1 MLSLLN
7 TTFTNTLRQGFT
19 LIGRLLSKLKAR
31 STYFENKTCTK
42 ATLQEI
48 DSAGLLEKASII
60 ITPTA
65 YSDGFINSVKPEQT
79 LSSELITNGGFDT
92 SIPLGTAGSGWKFI
106 DSNNAGSSGEYYQ
119 GGVKL
124 TRTSNLSRFR
134 PLVGNTTSTSFFPLE
149 SRNYVISY
157 DLISTTDSSKNVSMS
172 AGGAGVQLPGTVGS
186 HTVYFKNNGTSTIC
200 QLSPSSSTDI
210 VLDNISMKEVIDADF
225 TFTRNSPAT
234 RVNSQGIVQSV
245 NITGSNVVTN
255 GNFETN
261 TDWTLGDGWSIGAN
275 KASCDG
281 TQTNATNI
289 VQTISTNIQNQLV
302 KISFTLDISAGT
314 LSGSLN
320 ASGNTEFNAL
330 TTSGN
335 YSAQATSTDVNPT
348 ILFQG
353 NADFVGSIS
362 NVVIESVTNDTDLPR
377 IDYRGGCGS
386 WLFEPEAT
394 NTATDSNDFTTGDI
408 FVSSSDPALSNVVL
422 TSAQATSP
430 DGNNNAWKIADD
442 NGGGAAQCGLSY
454 FSANV
459 ISENYNTVSLFVKK
473 QGDNDWVYINNFGF
487 DVTSQSWFNISNG
500 TLGTVASG
508 HTASIDDYG
517 NGWYR
522 CSITFTTEFDLA
534 GSVNVRL
541 ATSDGATNITRD
553 GTNGVYIYGLQAES
567 HATRQYATSYI
578 PTSGGTGT
586 RAADSAI
593 DAGSSDLISS
603 TEGVL
608 YFEAKTNN
616 STTGSISIND
626 SSAANRITARFRVDI
641 NKIQLTVVGSTND
654 FSFNSSLLTLSDYN
668 KIAIVYNSSGEYYF
682 FVNGVKSNIQSQGT
696 FTADTLTQL
705 DFNRGGGNEP
715 LYGNV
720 KCVAVFEEALT
731 DAELTALTS

>member
-19 LIGRLLSKLKAR
+19 LIGRLLSELKAR
-31 STYFENKTCTK
+31 STYFENQTCTK
-42 ATLQEI
+42 ATLKEI

-60 ITPTA
+60 TTPTA
-65 YSDGFINSVKPEQT
+65 YSDGFLHSVKPEQT

-92 SIPLGTAGSGWKFI
+92 SIPIGTAGSGWRFI
-106 DSNNAGSSGEYYQ
+106 DSSNAGSSGEYYQ

-124 TRTSNLSRFR
+124 TRTTNLSRFR

-172 AGGAGVQLPGTVGS
+172 AGGVGVQLPGTVGS

-200 QLSPSSSTDI
+200 QLSPSSNTDI
-210 VLDNISMKEVIDADF
+210 VLDNISIKEVIDADF

-281 TQTNATNI
+281 TQIAVTNI

-320 ASGNTEFNAL
+320 ASGNTEFVAL

-335 YSAQATSTDVNPT
+335 YSVQATSTDVNPT

-377 IDYRGGCGS
+377 INYSGGCGS
-386 WLFEPEAT
+386 WLLEPSR
-394 NTATDSNDFTTGDI
+394 SNLITYSEDFSQGWSLNGGGVTINQT
-408 FVSSSDPALSNVVL
+408 
-422 TSAQATSP
+422 TSP
-430 DGNNNAWKIADD
+430 DGTLNADKLFAQTNNGQHRVDFSSSNAS
-442 NGGGAAQCGLSY
+442 GATT
-454 FSANV
+454 FSFFAK
-459 ISENYNTVSLFVKK
+459 SAEYNTL
-473 QGDNDWVYINNFGF
+473 WVRIGLTTVYFNLEDVESFNNTTATTSSINY
-487 DVTSQSWFNISNG
+487 
-500 TLGTVASG
+500 
-508 HTASIDDYG
+508 YG

-522 CSITFTTEFDLA
+522 CMVTKEISSANEVCRINLTESYKDASIWTGDGTSGLYIWGAMHEVGSYPTSYMPTQGVVVTRGADLA
-534 GSVNVRL
+534 LNS
-541 ATSDGATNITRD
+541 
-553 GTNGVYIYGLQAES
+553 
-567 HATRQYATSYI
+567 
-578 PTSGGTGT
+578 
-586 RAADSAI
+586 
-593 DAGSSDLISS
+593 GSSDLINS

-608 YFEAKTNN
+608 YAEISALANDGTFNFI
-616 STTGSISIND
+616 SLSDGTTS
-626 SSAANRITARFRVDI
+626 NRINIMFNTDNTLDAFVGGVGTFDSVVDI
-641 NKIQLTVVGSTND
+641 LNFNKAAIKYKSG
-654 FSFNSSLLTLSDYN
+654 DY
-668 KIAIVYNSSGEYYF
+668 AF
-682 FVNGVKSNIQSQGT
+682 WVNGVEVEVSTSTSGTHSGLKKLNFDIGNGSN
-696 FTADTLTQL
+696 
-705 DFNRGGGNEP
+705 DF
-715 LYGNV
+715 YGNG
-720 KCVAVFEEALT
+720 KCVAVFKEALT
-731 DAELTALTS
+731 DSELEALTSWVSFSDMANAQLYTIQ